1 MFVLGMGSATV
12 GGSALL
18 GTGAFTTVEAHRTVD
33 IEVASDAEAYL
44 QLYANPENP
53 VTDDLVVDDGDGH
66 LRLDLDS
73 FNEHATAELDDLFNV
88 CNHGK
93 QPVCVWLQKE
103 GSVVQCTE
111 SKKKFPGHGNGHGFG
126 GGSKRPRGKKEER
139 DAIGFYR
146 DGDPEAGIDSVGYG
160 VVLPVG
166 SCVPVGVDL
175 CTTGVDEG
183 TDLLPE
189 GVTVYADVDGDCEP
203 PDEPE
208 SPDELPGISF
218 VAFCG
223 ENLVR
228 DDFAYSISETKDDGD
243 ALEIEW
249 EYSGPGTVET
259 VVLKAGTW
267 FYNFDVIGQTSGS
280 ARVGDVDAV
289 SQFED
294 EQSPSKPCP
303 GGGSGVKF
311 EFDE

>member
-1 MFVLGMGSATV
+1 MKRRMFVLGMGSATA

-33 IEVASDAEAYL
+33 IEVASDDEAYL

-53 VTDDLVVDDGDGH
+53 VADDLVVDDGDGH

-111 SKKKFPGHGNGHGFG
+111 TTFPGHGRPLG
-126 GGSKRPRGKKEER
+126 GGPKKHGGKREER
-139 DAIGFYR
+139 DAIEFYR
-146 DGDPEAGIDSVGYG
+146 DGDPDAEIDSVGHG
-160 VVLPVG
+160 LVLPVG
-166 SCVPVGVDL
+166 ACLQVGVDL

-203 PDEPE
+203 PEEPE
-208 SPDELPGISF
+208 SHDLPGISF
-218 VAFCG
+218 LAFCG
-223 ENLVR
+223 QNLVR
-228 DDFAYSISETKDDGD
+228 DDFAYSISEEKDDGD
-243 ALEIEW
+243 ALEVEW

-259 VVLKAGTW
+259 VVLKAATW
-267 FYNFDVIGQTSGS
+267 FYNFDVTGQTSGT
-280 ARVGDVDAV
+280 ARVGDVEAV
-289 SQFED
+289 HQSED
-294 EQSPSKPCP
+294 GQSPSEPCP

-311 EFDE
+311 EFD